1 MIVLRSLAADVIDIF
16 LLAAQCSIAPRSQRC
31 VTWASCQPT
40 QKAAFALQV
49 CTTLLCVHKNIWII
63 KKSPQSERYGLIT
76 VWTNLKITQKRNI
89 FRPYPQA
96 PLAENG
102 CRIYSSFNVITLQ
115 EIERFIN
122 EAEHGVIYVNLGSTV
137 KDSTLA
143 GDKLNEL
150 LSTFGKLPLRVLW
163 KWDGGNLQLPRNV
176 MTMKWFPQY
185 DILSKYAHMC
195 LFSNMGGCLLWVN
208 YCNIWRNSCNSK

>member
-1 MIVLRSLAADVIDIF
+1 M
-16 LLAAQCSIAPRSQRC
+16 
-31 VTWASCQPT
+31 
-40 QKAAFALQV
+40 
-49 CTTLLCVHKNIWII
+49 
-63 KKSPQSERYGLIT
+63 
-76 VWTNLKITQKRNI
+76 
-89 FRPYPQA
+89 
-96 PLAENG
+96 
-102 CRIYSSFNVITLQ
+102 Q

-122 EAEHGVIYVNLGSTV
+122 EAEHGVIYVNLGTTV

-185 DILSKYAHMC
+185 DILSKYTHMC
-195 LFSNMGGCLLWVN
+195 FIMGHCLRFSSSGG
-208 YCNIWRNSCNSK
+208 IWNHHWQSCSAQLPTNENRPPAFCVMIPGVIFIIKAFYHAFAACTTCVVLCGVIQKFIKLKQN